1 MLAAIVNYTSTKP
14 RRKAQGTFEIC
25 IKILPLDTGKE
36 QSCIQMQGFYGR
48 ETALTSAAF

>member
-1 MLAAIVNYTSTKP
+1 MLAARVSYASTKP

-25 IKILPLDTGKE
+25 IKILPLDAGKE

-48 ETALTSAAF
+48 DSALTFAAF